1 MLSFRRLFTR
11 LTTGLILGGSL
22 GAAHANPDYQALIEL
37 FNDWRAF
44 EHPGHVNGAPD
55 YSAANLARQ
64 LEGLSGYRERL
75 QAIDP
80 TDWANGQQIDYYL
93 VGAEMNGLDFYLRVL
108 KPWAN
113 DPGFYA
119 SVRTYQSDTP
129 AEEGPT
135 IHDALRLWQYPVWP
149 RTALSEPRP
158 LKAEEVQRLAAELR
172 VIPPLLEQAR
182 SNLTGQAGDLWS
194 AAVASFDGQVSA
206 LERLGER
213 LGEGASSDLNEAL
226 AAARQASVDFRAWIA
241 AEAPKRTG
249 RAGVGRDHYTW
260 HLRNVLLVNSSF
272 EDEFSISERE
282 LARAHRALRLAELRH
297 RDLPELEAADSPETF
312 AKLQSDS
319 IGAYIDFLGSA
330 GVVTIRPWY
339 DRALRERVFEYV
351 EPEDRNFFLR
361 VHHLSPKPLWAHF
374 YHYWDLEQMVEAPHA
389 SPIRRGALRFNIWM
403 SRAEGVATG
412 MEEWSL
418 DAGLYAD
425 NPRVEEIVWI
435 MLATRA
441 ARGLASLKVHDQR
454 FTMAEASEFHV
465 RHTPRGWM
473 RRDSLLGFEQQLY
486 LQQPG
491 YGTSYVTGARIIDDL
506 IRQRAELRGEA
517 FTMRDFFDDMND
529 AGMIPVSLLRWALND
544 DDSDLRAI
552 LDTYT
557 PLDNTGG
564 YKLLPNP

>member
-1 MLSFRRLFTR
+1 MPSFRRLFAR
-11 LTTGLILGGSL
+11 L
-22 GAAHANPDYQALIEL
+22 GAGLVLGSGLTMAQADYQELVAL

-44 EHPGHVNGAPD
+44 EHPGLLDGAPD
-55 YSAANLARQ
+55 YTEANLAAQLDGLAGFRQ
-64 LEGLSGYRERL
+64 RL
-75 QAIDP
+75 DALNPDSWEV
-80 TDWANGQQIDYYL
+80 DQQIDYYL
-93 VGAEMNGLDFYLRVL
+93 VWAEMNGLDFYLRVL

-119 SVRTYQSDTP
+119 SVRSYQSDTP

-135 IHDALRLWQYPVWP
+135 IHNALRLWEYPVWP
-149 RTALSEPRP
+149 RTAISEPRP
-158 LKAEEVQRLAAELR
+158 LNAEESARLGAELR
-172 VIPPLLEQAR
+172 VIPPLLKQAR

-194 AAVASFDGQVSA
+194 AAVASFDGQIQA
-206 LERLGER
+206 LDRLKDRLGDGLDDET
-213 LGEGASSDLNEAL
+213 GEAL
-226 AAARQASVDFRAWIA
+226 AAARHASVEFRDWIS
-241 AEAPKRTG
+241 AEAPQRTG
-249 RAGVGRDHYTW
+249 RAGVGRDHYSW
-260 HLRNVLLVNSSF
+260 HLRHVLLVNSSF

-282 LARAHRALRLAELRH
+282 LARAHRSLRLAELRH
-297 RDLPELEAADSPETF
+297 RDLPELAAADSPEAF
-312 AKLQSDS
+312 AELQAEG
-319 IGAYIDFLGSA
+319 ITAYIDFMDSA

-339 DRALRERVFEYV
+339 DRALRERVFDYV
-351 EPEDRNFFLR
+351 APEDRHFFFRIL
-361 VHHLSPKPLWAHF
+361 HYSPKPLWAHF
-374 YHYWDLEQMVEAPHA
+374 YHYWDLEQMVETPHP
-389 SPIRRGALRFNIWM
+389 SPIRRGPLLYNVWM

-412 MEEWSL
+412 MEEWTM

-454 FTMAEASEFHV
+454 FTMAEASDFHV

-506 IRQRAELRGEA
+506 IRQRAEQQGEA
-517 FTMRDFFDDMND
+517 FTMREFFDDMND

-552 LDTYT
+552 LASYT
-557 PLDNTGG
+557 PLGASG
-564 YKLLPNP
+564 Q

>member
-1 MLSFRRLFTR
+1 MSSFRRLFTR
-11 LTTGLILGGSL
+11 LGAALILGSGL
-22 GAAHANPDYQALIEL
+22 GGAQASAEYQALVEL

-44 EHPGHVNGAPD
+44 EHPGHVDGAPD
-55 YSAANLARQ
+55 YTAPNLARQ
-64 LEGLSGYRERL
+64 LDGLGEFRQRL
-75 QAIDP
+75 QRLGP
-80 TDWANGQQIDYYL
+80 HDWTLDQKIDYYL
-93 VGAEMNGLDFYLRVL
+93 VWAEMNGLEFYLRVL
-108 KPWAN
+108 QPWAS

-135 IHDALRLWQYPVWP
+135 IHDALRLWSYPVWP

-158 LKAEEVQRLAAELR
+158 LNAEESARLAAELR
-172 VIPPLLEQAR
+172 VIPPLLDQAR
-182 SNLTGQAGDLWS
+182 VNLTGQAGDLWS

-206 LERLGER
+206 LDQLAERLGENAP
-213 LGEGASSDLNEAL
+213 GELNEAL
-226 AAARQASVDFRAWIA
+226 AAARAASIDFRDWVA
-241 AEAPKRTG
+241 AEAPNRTG

-272 EDEFSISERE
+272 EEEFSISERE
-282 LARAHRALRLAELRH
+282 LARAHRSLRLAELRH
-297 RDLPELEAADSPETF
+297 RDLPELKAADSPEAF
-312 AKLQSDS
+312 ARLQADS
-319 IGAYIDFLGSA
+319 ITTYVDFLDSA
-330 GVVTIRPWY
+330 GVVSIRPWY
-339 DRALRERVFEYV
+339 DRALRERVFDYV

-374 YHYWDLEQMVEAPHA
+374 YHYWDLEQMVEAPHP
-389 SPIRRGALRFNIWM
+389 SPIRRGPLLYNIWM

-412 MEEWSL
+412 MEEWTL
-418 DAGLYAD
+418 EAGLYHD
-425 NPRVEEIVWI
+425 NPRAEEIIWI

-441 ARGLASLKVHDQR
+441 ARGLASLQVHDQR
-454 FTMAEASEFHV
+454 FTMAEASDFHV

-506 IRQRAELRGEA
+506 IGQRAEQRGED
-517 FTMRDFFDDMND
+517 FSMREFFDDMND

-544 DDSDLRAI
+544 DDRDLRAI
-552 LDTYT
+552 LERYE
-557 PLDNTGG
+557 PLH
-564 YKLLPNP
+564 

>member
-11 LTTGLILGGSL
+11 LTTGLILSGSL
-22 GAAHANPDYQALIEL
+22 GAAQANPDYQALVEL
-37 FNDWRAF
+37 FENWRAF
-44 EHPGHVNGAPD
+44 EHPGHFNDAPD
-55 YSAANLARQ
+55 YRADNLARQ
-64 LEGLSGYRERL
+64 LEGLSAYRQRL
-75 QAIDP
+75 EAIDP
-80 TDWANGQQIDYYL
+80 SSWDKEQQIDYYL
-93 VGAEMNGLDFYLRVL
+93 VWAEMNGLDFYLRIL

-135 IHDALRLWQYPVWP
+135 VHDALRLWQYPVWP

-158 LKAEEVQRLAAELR
+158 LNAEEAARLAAELR
-172 VIPPLLEQAR
+172 IIPALLEQAQG
-182 SNLTGQAGDLWS
+182 NLTGQAGDLWS
-194 AAVASFDGQVSA
+194 AATASFDGQIRA
-206 LERLGER
+206 LDQLAERLGEDQP
-213 LGEGASSDLNEAL
+213 EALNEAL
-226 AAARQASVDFRAWIA
+226 AAARQASVDFRDWVA
-241 AEAPKRTG
+241 AEAPNRNG
-249 RAGVGRDHYTW
+249 RAGVGREHYTW
-260 HLRNVLLVNSSF
+260 HLRHVLLVNSSF

-282 LARAHRALRLAELRH
+282 LARAHRSLRLAELRN
-297 RDLPELEAADSPETF
+297 RDLPALEAADSPE
-312 AKLQSDS
+312 AYARLQADS
-319 IGAYIDFLGSA
+319 ISTYIDFMDSA
-330 GVVTIRPWY
+330 GMVTIRPWY
-339 DRALRERVFEYV
+339 DRALRERVFDYV
-351 EPEDRNFFLR
+351 APEDRHFFFRIL
-361 VHHLSPKPLWAHF
+361 HYSPKPLWAHF

-389 SPIRRGALRFNIWM
+389 SPIRRDALRFNIWM

-412 MEEWSL
+412 MEEWTL
-418 DAGLYAD
+418 EAGLYQD
-425 NPRVEEIVWI
+425 NPRVEEIVWV

-506 IRQRAELRGEA
+506 IRQRAEQRGEA
-517 FTMRDFFDDMND
+517 FTLREFFDDMND
-529 AGMIPVSLLRWALND
+529 AGMIPVSLLRWSLNN

-552 LDTYT
+552 LNTYT
-557 PLDNTGG
+557 PLDNAGD
-564 YKLLPNP
+564 

>member
-1 MLSFRRLFTR
+1 MSSFRRLFTR
-11 LTTGLILGGSL
+11 LGAALILGSSL
-22 GAAHANPDYQALIEL
+22 GAAQASAEYQALVEL

-44 EHPGHVNGAPD
+44 EHPGHVDGAPD
-55 YSAANLARQ
+55 YTAPNLARQ
-64 LEGLSGYRERL
+64 LDGLGEFRQRL
-75 QAIDP
+75 QRLGP
-80 TDWANGQQIDYYL
+80 HDWTLDQKIDYYL
-93 VGAEMNGLDFYLRVL
+93 VWAEMNGLEFYLRVL
-108 KPWAN
+108 QPWAS

-135 IHDALRLWQYPVWP
+135 IHDALRLWSYPVWP

-158 LKAEEVQRLAAELR
+158 LNAEESARLAAELR
-172 VIPPLLEQAR
+172 VIPPLLDQAR
-182 SNLTGQAGDLWS
+182 VNLTGQAGDLWS

-206 LERLGER
+206 LDQLAERLGENAP
-213 LGEGASSDLNEAL
+213 GELNEAL
-226 AAARQASVDFRAWIA
+226 AAARAASIDFRDWIA
-241 AEAPKRTG
+241 AEAPNRTG

-272 EDEFSISERE
+272 EEEFSISERE
-282 LARAHRALRLAELRH
+282 LARAHRSLRLAELRH
-297 RDLPELEAADSPETF
+297 RDLPELKAADSPEAF
-312 AKLQSDS
+312 ARLQADS
-319 IGAYIDFLGSA
+319 ITAYVDFLDSA
-330 GVVTIRPWY
+330 GVVSIRPWY
-339 DRALRERVFEYV
+339 DRALRERVFDYV

-374 YHYWDLEQMVEAPHA
+374 YHYWDLEQMVEAPHP
-389 SPIRRGALRFNIWM
+389 SPIRRGPLLYNIWM

-412 MEEWSL
+412 MEEWTL
-418 DAGLYAD
+418 EAGLYHD
-425 NPRVEEIVWI
+425 NPRAEEIIWI

-441 ARGLASLKVHDQR
+441 ARGLASLQVHDQR
-454 FTMAEASEFHV
+454 FTMAEASDFHV

-506 IRQRAELRGEA
+506 IGQRAEQRGED
-517 FTMRDFFDDMND
+517 FSMREFFDDMND

-544 DDSDLRAI
+544 DDRDLRAI
-552 LDTYT
+552 LERYE
-557 PLDNTGG
+557 PLH
-564 YKLLPNP
+564 